1 MKSRIYAWALFAAI
15 LALTMGTAMAQGE
28 TNSTESKITI
38 TSASFVAPS
47 PEKENLDGEWVEV
60 ANQGDA
66 DENLAGWALSDEQN
80 HTYTFP
86 DFVLAAG
93 ASVKIHTGSGSDTD
107 KDLYWS
113 RTSSVW
119 NNSGDLATLLD
130 AAGNVV
136 ARYPEES
143 KGA

>member
-1 MKSRIYAWALFAAI
+1 MKSRIYLLALFCTM
-15 LALTMGTAMAQGE
+15 LALTLGTAMAQGE
-28 TNSTESKITI
+28 TNSTEGKITI
-38 TSASFVAPS
+38 TSASFVAPT
-47 PEKENLDGEWVEV
+47 PEKENLDAEWVEV

-66 DENLAGWALSDEQN
+66 DENLAGWTLSDQQN

-86 DFVLAAG
+86 NFTLAAG
-93 ASVKIHTGSGSDTD
+93 ASVKIHTGIGSDTD
-107 KDLYWS
+107 KDLYWN

-130 AAGNVV
+130 QAGNVA